1 MNKNFLDDYFKKKRA
16 KYIRALVFFILTFSL
31 LIFLAKFSKKNE
43 SYFSRI
49 EIKDVIF
56 ENKELLDKID
66 LLNYEDNLKGI
77 IVSINSPGGTIVASQ
92 ELYETF
98 KNLAEKVPIVVSMKD
113 VAASGGYMVSLAA
126 NKIFCFE
133 GTLTGSVGV
142 ILQSANIEKLL
153 SKLGIKPLI
162 FKSGS
167 LKAVPNPLEEMT
179 NLGDENI
186 KIIIQNMFNQFLEL
200 VVNERNLS
208 TQEKELISDGR
219 IFTGLQAKEIKLVD
233 EIGTELDA
241 INWLKEFTKSEK
253 DIRII
258 DMNKESK
265 FSNYIDVSFFKNF
278 FKKNF
283 ILSNG
288 IFALWYPYY
297 E

>member
-258 DMNKESK
+258 DMNKEDK
-265 FSNYIDVSFFKNF
+265 FYNYIDVSFFKNF
-278 FKKNF
+278 LKKNF
-283 ILSNG
+283 VLSNG

>member
-113 VAASGGYMVSLAA
+113 VAASGGYMISLAA

-258 DMNKESK
+258 DMNKEDK
-265 FSNYIDVSFFKNF
+265 FYNYIDVSFFKNF
-278 FKKNF
+278 LKKNF
-283 ILSNG
+283 VLSNG

>member
-113 VAASGGYMVSLAA
+113 VAASGGYMISLAA

-167 LKAVPNPLEEMT
+167 LKAVPNPLEEIT

-258 DMNKESK
+258 DMNKEDK
-265 FSNYIDVSFFKNF
+265 FYNYIDVSFFKNF
-278 FKKNF
+278 LKKNF
-283 ILSNG
+283 VLSNG